1 MRNIRKLKDF
11 ANQNLREWGI
21 TKDLILRASDAFT
34 EAEFVNF
41 AGFILELMDTEIERR
56 RKRKEKE

>member
-11 ANQNLREWGI
+11 ANRNLREWET
-21 TKDLILRASDAFT
+21 TKDLILRTSNNLT

-41 AGFILELMDTEIERR
+41 AGFILELMDAEIERR
-56 RKRKEKE
+56 RKRDKE